1 MNESFSHPRDI
12 RQADAQP
19 DASQEAE
26 HFSYT
31 YSARQNRE
39 IEEIRRKYLPREEDK
54 LEQLRRLD
62 RNVTRKGTRAALALG
77 IAGALVMG
85 TGMSM
90 TMVFADVWFV
100 PGIAVGLLGMACM
113 GLAYPLYVRVTKKER
128 ERAAPEILRL
138 SRELLR

>member
-1 MNESFSHPRDI
+1 MNEENKTNENRFTYI
-12 RQADAQP
+12 
-19 DASQEAE
+19 
-26 HFSYT
+26 
-31 YSARQNRE
+31 YSARRQ
-39 IEEIRRKYLPREEDK
+39 EEIRAIQRKYLPREEDK
-54 LEQLRRLD
+54 MEQLRRLD
-62 RNVTRKGTRAALALG
+62 RNVTRKGARAALALG

-113 GLAYPLYVRVTKKER
+113 GLSYPLYVRVTKRER

>member
-1 MNESFSHPRDI
+1 MNEESRKNGEGSSFT
-12 RQADAQP
+12 
-19 DASQEAE
+19 
-26 HFSYT
+26 YT
-31 YSARQNRE
+31 YSARQQ
-39 IEEIRRKYLPREEDK
+39 EEIRAIQRKYLPREEDK
-54 LEQLRRLD
+54 MEQLRRLD

-90 TMVFADVWFV
+90 TMVFADVWFF

-128 ERAAPEILRL
+128 SAPYRKFCG
-138 SRELLR
+138 